1 MAETTLPLA
10 KTKTHSRF
18 WILAILFIISTVNYA
33 DRSTLSIAGPH
44 VASDLGLDPLQMGY
58 VFSAFGWA
66 YMLAQLPGGW
76 LLDRFGSKIVYGF
89 AIFIWSIFTFAQ
101 GFVHF
106 FASAAMMLFILR
118 FMVGFSEAPVMP
130 ANSRIVS
137 AWFPVRERGTAS
149 AIFNIS
155 QYAALVVFNPLL
167 GWITQEVSWEYVFIV
182 MGMVGMVLSL
192 VWYKTMYSPMKHPT
206 VSKEEVDYIR
216 DGGGL
221 VNMDDDP
228 SHKKSASGPQFGYV
242 KQLLSSRMLLG
253 IYLANYCVNAITWFF
268 LSWFPIY
275 LVKGRGMSI
284 LEAGFIAAL
293 PAVCGCIGGVLGGV
307 FSDYLLNKGYSL
319 SVARKTPIIL
329 GMLMCSSMVICNYT
343 TSDVVVVAAMCL
355 AFFGKGVGA
364 LGWTVNAD
372 TAPKEIVGL
381 SGGVLNLVTQIG
393 AITTPIVIGY
403 ILKETGSFDGALL
416 YVVANGLVVIFS
428 YLFIVGKIQRL
439 ELKPLTA

>member
-1 MAETTLPLA
+1 MDNTVIDASA
-10 KTKTHSRF
+10 HKTRSRF
-18 WILAILFIISTVNYA
+18 WILAVLFIISTVNYA

-44 VASDLGLDPLQMGY
+44 VARDLGLDPLQMGY
-58 VFSAFGWA
+58 IFSAFGWA
-66 YMLAQLPGGW
+66 YTLAQLPGGW
-76 LLDRFGSKIVYGF
+76 LLDKFGSKKVYGC
-89 AIFIWSIFTFAQ
+89 AILIWSVFTFCQ

-106 FASAAMMLFILR
+106 FANAAMMLFILR
-118 FMVGFSEAPVMP
+118 FMVGFAEAPVMP

-182 MGMVGMVLSL
+182 MGVVGIVLSA
-192 VWYKTMYSPMKHPT
+192 VWVKTMYSPLNHPR
-206 VSKEEVDYIR
+206 VSQSELEYLRAGGALVEMDAAAGPKADRAPQLGYI
-216 DGGGL
+216 
-221 VNMDDDP
+221 
-228 SHKKSASGPQFGYV
+228 

-284 LEAGFIAAL
+284 LEAGFVAAL

-307 FSDYLLNKGYSL
+307 FSDYLLNRGYSL
-319 SVARKTPIIL
+319 SVARKTPIIV
-329 GMLMCSSMVICNYT
+329 GMLLCTSMVICNYT
-343 TSDVVVVAAMCL
+343 TSDVVVVAAMSL
-355 AFFGKGVGA
+355 AFFGKGIGA

-372 TAPKEIVGL
+372 TAPKQIVGL

-403 ILKETGSFDGALL
+403 ILQRTGSFDGALI
-416 YVVANGLVVIFS
+416 YVAANGLMVIVS

-439 ELKPLTA
+439 ELKPLAA

>member
-1 MAETTLPLA
+1 MAETSIPG
-10 KTKTHSRF
+10 TKNRTRSRF

-76 LLDRFGSKIVYGF
+76 LLDKFGSKMIYGI
-89 AIFIWSIFTFAQ
+89 AIFLWSVFTFAQ

-106 FASAAMMLFILR
+106 FASAAIMLFILR

-137 AWFPVRERGTAS
+137 AWFPVSERGTAS
-149 AIFNIS
+149 AIFNTS
-155 QYAALVVFNPLL
+155 QYAALVIFNPLL
-167 GWITQEVSWEYVFIV
+167 GWITQEVSWQYVFIV
-182 MGMVGMVLSL
+182 MGIVGFLLSL
-192 VWYKTMYSPMKHPT
+192 VWFKSMYSPMKHPT
-206 VSKEEVDYIR
+206 VSKEEIEYIHQ
-216 DGGGL
+216 GGGL
-221 VNMDDDP
+221 VYMDDSGGDIV
-228 SHKKSASGPQFGYV
+228 KSGPQLGYI

-284 LEAGFIAAL
+284 LEAGIIAAL

-307 FSDYLLNKGYSL
+307 LSDRLLKQGYSL
-319 SVARKTPIIL
+319 SVARKTPIII
-329 GMLMCSSMVICNYT
+329 GMLMCSSMLICNYT
-343 TSDVVVVAAMCL
+343 TSDTLVVIAMCL
-355 AFFGKGVGA
+355 SFFGKGLGA

-372 TAPKEIVGL
+372 TAPKEIMGL
-381 SGGVLNLVTQIG
+381 SGGVLNLITQIG
-393 AITTPIVIGY
+393 AITTPIIIGY
-403 ILKETGSFDGALL
+403 ILKQTGSFDGALM

-428 YLFIVGKIQRL
+428 YLFIVGKIHRL
-439 ELKPLTA
+439 ELKPLVKA

>member
-1 MAETTLPLA
+1 KVACHLSHVLA
-10 KTKTHSRF
+10 SNIARRIT
-18 WILAILFIISTVNYA
+18 
-33 DRSTLSIAGPH
+33 IAGPH
-44 VASDLGLDPLQMGY
+44 VARDLGLDPLQIGY
-58 VFSAFGWA
+58 IFSAFGWA
-66 YMLAQLPGGW
+66 YTLAQLPGGW
-76 LLDRFGSKIVYGF
+76 LLDKFGSKKVYGC
-89 AIFIWSIFTFAQ
+89 AILIWSVFTFCQ

-106 FASAAMMLFILR
+106 FANAAMMLFILR
-118 FMVGFSEAPVMP
+118 FMVGFAESPVMP

-155 QYAALVVFNPLL
+155 QYAALVVFNPFL

-182 MGMVGMVLSL
+182 MGVVRIVLSA
-192 VWYKTMYSPMKHPT
+192 VWVKTMYSPLNHPR
-206 VSKEEVDYIR
+206 VSQSELEYLRAGGALVEMDAAAGPKVDRAPQLGYI
-216 DGGGL
+216 
-221 VNMDDDP
+221 
-228 SHKKSASGPQFGYV
+228 

-284 LEAGFIAAL
+284 LEAGFVAAL

-307 FSDYLLNKGYSL
+307 FSDYLLNRGYSL
-319 SVARKTPIIL
+319 SVARKTPIIV
-329 GMLMCSSMVICNYT
+329 GMLLCTSMVICNYT
-343 TSDVVVVAAMCL
+343 TSDVVVVAAMSL
-355 AFFGKGVGA
+355 AFFGKGIGA

-372 TAPKEIVGL
+372 TAPKQIVGL

-403 ILKETGSFDGALL
+403 ILQRTGSFDGALI
-416 YVVANGLVVIFS
+416 YVAANGLMVIVS

-439 ELKPLTA
+439 ELKPLAA

>member
-1 MAETTLPLA
+1 MAENSLSVATH
-10 KTKTHSRF
+10 KTRSRF

-58 VFSAFGWA
+58 IFSAFGWA
-66 YMLAQLPGGW
+66 YTLAQLPGGW
-76 LLDRFGSKIVYGF
+76 LLDRYGSKLIYGI
-89 AIFIWSIFTFAQ
+89 AILIWSIFTFMQ
-101 GFVHF
+101 GFVLY
-106 FASAAMMLFILR
+106 FASAAMMLFLLR
-118 FMVGFSEAPVMP
+118 FMVGFAEAPVMP

-155 QYAALVVFNPLL
+155 QYAALVIFNPLL

-182 MGMVGMVLSL
+182 MGVVGVVMSL
-192 VWYKTMYSPMKHPT
+192 VWYKTMYSPLDHPK
-206 VSKEEVDYIR
+206 VSKQELDYLRAGGALVDM
-216 DGGGL
+216 DNAA
-221 VNMDDDP
+221 VNN
-228 SHKKSASGPQFGYV
+228 KKDAGPQMGYI

-284 LEAGFIAAL
+284 LQAGFVAAL
-293 PAVCGCIGGVLGGV
+293 PAICGCIGGVLGGI
-307 FSDYLLNKGYSL
+307 FSDYLLNKGFSL

-329 GMLMCSSMVICNYT
+329 GMLMCTSMVICNYT
-343 TSDVVVVAAMCL
+343 TSDVVVVAAMSL
-355 AFFGKGVGA
+355 AFFGKGIGA

-403 ILKETGSFDGALL
+403 ILNKTGSFDGALI
-416 YVVANGLVVIFS
+416 YVAANGLVVILS

-439 ELKPLTA
+439 VLKPLTA

>member
-1 MAETTLPLA
+1 MDNTVIDASA
-10 KTKTHSRF
+10 HKTRSRF
-18 WILAILFIISTVNYA
+18 WILAVLFIISTVNYA

-44 VASDLGLDPLQMGY
+44 VARDLGLDPLQMGY
-58 VFSAFGWA
+58 IFSAFGWA
-66 YMLAQLPGGW
+66 YTLAQLPGGW
-76 LLDRFGSKIVYGF
+76 LLDKFGSKKVYGC
-89 AIFIWSIFTFAQ
+89 AILIWSVFTFCQ

-106 FASAAMMLFILR
+106 FANAAMMLFILR
-118 FMVGFSEAPVMP
+118 FMVGFAEAPVMP
-130 ANSRIVS
+130 ANSSIVS

-167 GWITQEVSWEYVFIV
+167 GWITQEVSWEYVFTV
-182 MGMVGMVLSL
+182 MGVVGIVLSV
-192 VWYKTMYSPMKHPT
+192 VWVKTMYSPLNHPR
-206 VSKEEVDYIR
+206 VSQSELEYLRAGGALVEMDAAAGPKADRAPQLGYI
-216 DGGGL
+216 
-221 VNMDDDP
+221 
-228 SHKKSASGPQFGYV
+228 

-268 LSWFPIY
+268 LYWFPIY

-284 LEAGFIAAL
+284 LEVGFVAAL

-307 FSDYLLNKGYSL
+307 FSDYLLNRGYSL
-319 SVARKTPIIL
+319 SVARKTPIIV
-329 GMLMCSSMVICNYT
+329 GMLLCTSMVICNYT
-343 TSDVVVVAAMCL
+343 TSDVVVVAAMSL
-355 AFFGKGVGA
+355 AFFGKGIGA

-372 TAPKEIVGL
+372 TAPKQIVGL

-403 ILKETGSFDGALL
+403 ILQRTGSFDGALI
-416 YVVANGLVVIFS
+416 YVAANGLMVIVS

-439 ELKPLTA
+439 ELKPLAA

>member
-1 MAETTLPLA
+1 MAENSINVATH
-10 KTKTHSRF
+10 KTRSRF

-33 DRSTLSIAGPH
+33 DRATLSIAGPH
-44 VASDLGLDPLQMGY
+44 VATDLGLSALQMGY
-58 VFSAFGWA
+58 IFSAFGWA
-66 YMLAQLPGGW
+66 YTLAQLPGGW
-76 LLDRFGSKIVYGF
+76 LLDRFGSKIVYGC
-89 AIFIWSIFTFAQ
+89 AILIWSVFTFMQ

-106 FASAAMMLFILR
+106 FASAALMLFILR
-118 FMVGFSEAPVMP
+118 FMVGFAEAPVMP

-137 AWFPVRERGTAS
+137 AWFPDRERGTAS

-155 QYAALVVFNPLL
+155 QYAALVIFNPLL
-167 GWITQEVSWEYVFIV
+167 AWITQEVSWEYVFIV
-182 MGMVGMVLSL
+182 MGVVGAVLSL
-192 VWYKTMYSPMKHPT
+192 VWFTSMYSPLDHPK
-206 VSKEEVDYIR
+206 VSKEEVEYIR
-216 DGGGL
+216 AGGGL
-221 VNMDDDP
+221 VDIDNTANGP
-228 SHKKSASGPQFGYV
+228 KKKAGPQMGYV

-284 LEAGFIAAL
+284 LEAGFTAAL
-293 PAVCGCIGGVLGGV
+293 PAICGCIGGVLGGV

-329 GMLMCSSMVICNYT
+329 GMLMCTSMVICNYT
-343 TSDVVVVAAMCL
+343 TSNVLVVAAMSL
-355 AFFGKGVGA
+355 AFFGKGIGA

-403 ILKETGSFDGALL
+403 ILNATGSFDGALL
-416 YVVANGLVVIFS
+416 YVAANGLVVIFS
-428 YLFIVGKIQRL
+428 YVFIVGKIQRL
-439 ELKPLTA
+439 VLKPLAA

>member
-1 MAETTLPLA
+1 MAENTLTVA
-10 KTKTHSRF
+10 ARKTHSRF

-44 VASDLGLDPLQMGY
+44 VAADLGLNPLEMGY

-66 YMLAQLPGGW
+66 YTLAQLPGGW
-76 LLDRFGSKIVYGF
+76 LLDRFGSKIIYGS
-89 AIFIWSIFTFAQ
+89 AVIIWSIFTFTQ

-106 FASAAMMLFILR
+106 FASAALMLFILR

-137 AWFPVRERGTAS
+137 AWFPIRERGTAS

-155 QYAALVVFNPLL
+155 QYAALVIFNPLL
-167 GWITQEVSWEYVFIV
+167 GWITQEISWEYVFIV
-182 MGMVGMVLSL
+182 MGIVGGILGA
-192 VWYKTMYSPMKHPT
+192 VWFKTMYSPLDHPR
-206 VSKEEVDYIR
+206 VSKAEVDYIR
-216 DGGGL
+216 KGGGL
-221 VNMDDDP
+221 VDMDNQP
-228 SHKKSASGPQFGYV
+228 ARQKSHTGSQMSYV
-242 KQLLSSRMLLG
+242 KQLFSSRMMLG

-284 LEAGFIAAL
+284 LQAGFVAAL
-293 PAVCGCIGGVLGGV
+293 PAICGCIGGILGGI

-329 GMLMCSSMVICNYT
+329 GMLMCTSMVICNYT
-343 TSDVVVVAAMCL
+343 TSDVVVVAAMSL
-355 AFFGKGVGA
+355 AFFGKGIGA

-372 TAPKEIVGL
+372 TAPKAIVGL

-393 AITTPIVIGY
+393 AIVTPIVIGY
-403 ILKETGSFDGALL
+403 ILNKTGSFNGALI
-416 YVVANGLVVIFS
+416 YVAANGLVVILS

-439 ELKPLTA
+439 ELKQLSA